1 MAITWAIAIL
11 GAVVTAFGW
20 LVTHILSASAENR
33 RQRLISQMEFTKQQ
47 LEELYGP
54 LAFLILEGL
63 QSFHDCNA
71 ALGWKE
77 GEQWREVLSEQE
89 HQTMSFWV
97 EYEFFPRNKKILELL
112 SSKTHLIE
120 GEEVPES
127 FLIFLDHYNSWYI
140 KHLRWQKQGVEYGW
154 HSKIPWPIHF
164 NEDVLS
170 TFKRLKKRHAELI
183 GMIAEAPSFRY
194 QIWRKFGRKIPH
206 KQIDPEA
213 SRHT

>member
-1 MAITWAIAIL
+1 MYVTLAVALL

-20 LVTHILSASAENR
+20 LITHILSTSAESR
-33 RQRLISQMEFTKQQ
+33 RLWLISQMEFIKQQ

-54 LAFLILEGL
+54 LTFLILEGL

-77 GEQWREVLSEQE
+77 GDPWREVLSEQE
-89 HQTMSFWV
+89 HQTISFWV
-97 EYEFFPRNKKILELL
+97 EYEFFPRNKKILELI

-120 GEEVPES
+120 GEGVPES
-127 FLIFLDHYNSWYI
+127 FLIFIEHYNSWSI

-154 HSKIPWPIHF
+154 HSNIPWPMNF

-170 TFKRLKKRHAELI
+170 TFSRLKKHHADLI
-183 GMIAEAPSFRY
+183 GMIAEAPSFQY
-194 QIWRKFGRKIPH
+194 QVWRKFGRKIPH
-206 KQIDPEA
+206 KQIDQEA
-213 SRHT
+213 SKLT